1 MYTYIQRIR
10 LERTFVLGCDL
21 ELGVSRQDDAQ
32 ALEWTLRA
40 AWNGLANA
48 QFSAGTLCPHC
59 ASTTSMRKEKTA
71 PTCKCWFVPSR
82 LGRVLPW
89 NTDKCSPSSAFKSR
103 YFEGKGAAVDYNRSF
118 FGMLI
123 GCNVFDPFEIVC
135 GILQNASRV
144 IWGESCRPVF
154 ARSCK
159 LLPSLSCWPLKI
171 NRQGQGDA
179 SSQLII
185 ARMYEEGWYPETDSL
200 QS

>member
-118 FGMLI
+118 FWYAHW
-123 GCNVFDPFEIVC
+123 
-135 GILQNASRV
+135 LQCIRSFWNRLWNSPECFKSHLR
-144 IWGESCRPVF
+144 RKLQ
-154 ARSCK
+154 ARLRK
-159 LLPSLSCWPLKI
+159 EL
-171 NRQGQGDA
+171 
-179 SSQLII
+179 
-185 ARMYEEGWYPETDSL
+185 
-200 QS
+200 